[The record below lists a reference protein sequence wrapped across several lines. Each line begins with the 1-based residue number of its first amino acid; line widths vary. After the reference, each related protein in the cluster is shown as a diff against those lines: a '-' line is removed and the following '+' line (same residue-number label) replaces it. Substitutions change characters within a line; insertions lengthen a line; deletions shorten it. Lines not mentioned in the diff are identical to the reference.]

1 MPVLQIASAFYV
13 YPGSLLLTFFLDEKI
28 IEKELQREKKLYFV
42 VIVSKIILLIIYVIF
57 RCMVVT

>member
-28 IEKELQREKKLYFV
+28 IEKELQREKALFCCYRVKDYSFN
-42 VIVSKIILLIIYVIF
+42 YIF
-57 RCMVVT
+57 NLSLVVT